1 LLCYNERKRKKN
13 RVRLIVDVSFFL
25 CVEQQ
30 ADELHNIGDALRM
43 SCVGT
48 KTPPSD
54 AASAATTTTLV
65 ISSAATTTTPSDAK
79 SINLPAPPV
88 KNGHTTTWV
97 SFSSVSVQLF
107 LFFSDNFLYDC
118 KLVAYPTLRTDPFNR
133 ILFFP
138 HWFMTD
144 EAISR
149 QESATEQGQQSPE
162 VGGRGPGEQS
172 GRDEQMQVQ

>member
-1 LLCYNERKRKKN
+1 
-13 RVRLIVDVSFFL
+13 
-25 CVEQQ
+25 
-30 ADELHNIGDALRM
+30 M

-65 ISSAATTTTPSDAK
+65 ISSAATTTTTTPSDAK

-107 LFFSDNFLYDC
+107 VSFFLRQFPIRLETCRLSHAPNRSIQPYFVFSSLVYDRRGNFTTR
-118 KLVAYPTLRTDPFNR
+118 VGNRARPT
-133 ILFFP
+133 
-138 HWFMTD
+138 
-144 EAISR
+144 ISR
-149 QESATEQGQQSPE
+149 SRRQRPRRTIWP
-162 VGGRGPGEQS
+162 R
-172 GRDEQMQVQ
+172 